1 MSWSETFRAALEA
14 IGSRRLRSVLT
25 TLGILIGIAA
35 VMLTVGLGQGAQ
47 NTVRDQIGKLGSNL
61 LIVSPGSVTSGTGL
75 RGGRGSASTLT
86 TRDAAM
92 LSDRSVA
99 PDISSLAPV
108 SSGSYSVVAGSTNWT
123 TTVVGTTTDWPTVRS
138 RTVDQGRFF
147 SSAEAANAAEVAVIG
162 TTTATELFG
171 GRTAVGQSISING
184 STFTVIGVLSSVGS
198 STSVDEDDQVVIPG
212 TTYATRLSSTG
223 NAASVSTLYLKA
235 SSQDS
240 LSAAYQEAHAALLVS
255 HRVTAASAD
264 FTISSQQSL
273 VQTATSTDRTL
284 TILLAGIAAISL
296 LVGGIGVMNIMLV
309 SVTERIREIGLRKAL
324 GATPGAVRRQ
334 FLAEASILGLAGGVL
349 GLALGYAGS
358 QVLPRFLNQP
368 VSIEPWVAV
377 GALLISLAIGI
388 GAGVYP
394 ATRAARLAPIDA
406 LRSE

>member
-1 MSWSETFRAALEA
+1 M
-14 IGSRRLRSVLT
+14 
-25 TLGILIGIAA
+25 
-35 VMLTVGLGQGAQ
+35 
-47 NTVRDQIGKLGSNL
+47 
-61 LIVSPGSVTSGTGL
+61 
-75 RGGRGSASTLT
+75 
-86 TRDAAM
+86 
-92 LSDRSVA
+92 
-99 PDISSLAPV
+99 
-108 SSGSYSVVAGSTNWT
+108 
-123 TTVVGTTTDWPTVRS
+123 
-138 RTVDQGRFF
+138 
-147 SSAEAANAAEVAVIG
+147 AVIG

-171 GRTAVGQSISING
+171 GRTAVGQSISIDG

-212 TTYATRLSSTG
+212 TTYATRLSSSG

-284 TILLAGIAAISL
+284 TILLGGIAAISL

-358 QVLPRFLNQP
+358 QVLPRFLSQP

-377 GALLISLAIGI
+377 GALLISLAIGV